1 MKYSINNTRTVAK
14 LIFLLNLFFITN
26 LVYSQEEFLQ
36 LDVEEIET
44 LQGQIDMINDVLPV
58 DHLRSRIKMIPEK
71 GNLRW
76 HQKIWLKQNSLEG
89 GVRIDRNY
97 NDDAWSLSRFAMTYQ
112 IKNVHFTAGHLN
124 INVGQGLVF
133 GRSYGRFKS
142 VNNLKSFSVNDSR
155 YSYHMGS
162 SIGKD
167 ILGASLAFEKN
178 RWTYK
183 GHIAKFDSH
192 NTSSFGIIFNQNN
205 NQIGLLA
212 AGIHRSESSSKY
224 GSLTFDFN
232 RWPFLVTGEISM
244 HKNKKAVV
252 LNIIRWDTPLSW
264 TLHYRNIPFNWTTI
278 SGRPV
283 SILHPGTNEK
293 AIAMSIKY
301 KLEDFTITSWLELFS
316 EQINED
322 GYLPNSGS
330 DWLLKCD
337 KQSISMG
344 LYSIQYRIK
353 NKNTVQSWQMNAL
366 EFSSF
371 SPETKQYL
379 TIQWLSPRKN
389 IKTKWQNVK
398 VRPEKNNGESGQLLS
413 VSYSGFSIL
422 EISSV
427 FGANA
432 WNTDSWQSRMYN
444 YSPGLKGE
452 FFIPAYYGLG
462 SELFSKWSY
471 EISDQIDVSFRHSI
485 KWKSDQ
491 NALDHSFA
499 IQVESIY

>member
-58 DHLRSRIKMIPEK
+58 DHLRSRIKMIPEQS
-71 GNLRW
+71 NLRW

-89 GVRIDRNY
+89 GIRIDRNY
-97 NDDAWSLSRFAMTYQ
+97 SDDAWNLSRFAMTYQ
-112 IKNVHFTAGHLN
+112 KNNAHITVGHLN
-124 INVGQGLVF
+124 INVGQGLVL

-142 VNNLKSFSVNDSR
+142 VDNLKSFSLDDSR

-162 SIGKD
+162 SIGDD
-167 ILGASLAFEKN
+167 ILGTSLTLEKN
-178 RWTYK
+178 GWTYK
-183 GHIAKFDSH
+183 GHFAKLNSN
-192 NTSSFGIIFNQNN
+192 NTSSFGIFFNQNN
-205 NQIGLLA
+205 YQIGLLA
-212 AGIHRSESSSKY
+212 AGIYRSDSSSKY
-224 GSLTFDFN
+224 GSLTFDIN
-232 RWPFLVTGEISM
+232 RLPFLFTGEISIYE
-244 HKNKKAVV
+244 NKKAVI
-252 LNIIRWDTPLSW
+252 LNIIRWDTLLSW

-283 SILHPGTNEK
+283 SILHSGANEK
-293 AIAMSIKY
+293 AIAMSIKH
-301 KLEDFTITSWLELFS
+301 KLEDYTITSWLELFS
-316 EQINED
+316 EHINKD

-330 DWLLKCD
+330 DWLIKCD
-337 KQSISMG
+337 KHSNSTG
-344 LYSIQYRIK
+344 LYSVQYRIK

-371 SPETKQYL
+371 NPETKQYL
-379 TIQWLSPRKN
+379 TIQWLSPRKKL
-389 IKTKWQNVK
+389 KTKWQNVK
-398 VRPEKNNGESGQLLS
+398 VRPEKNNAESGQLLS
-413 VSYSGFSIL
+413 MSYSGFSIF

-432 WNTDSWQSRMYN
+432 WNTDSWQSRLYN

-452 FFIPAYYGLG
+452 FYIPAYYGLG
-462 SELFSKWSY
+462 SEFFSKWSY